1 MNVLLI
7 APRTENLLYV
17 EEEVQS
23 IMRSGLKV
31 TPLIGNVTH
40 VDVLREVEKSY
51 DVLWLCTHGTE
62 EGVQLSDGILNMSLL
77 VALVR
82 EKFRLI
88 VLNTCV
94 SWKVAQMIQN
104 ETSAEVIAT
113 VIEVPDKEAFQTGTI
128 FARELAKVASFEKAY
143 YTARPGNNRTYIRL
157 AGRTVVNER
166 TNSGVDEAVFQELQM
181 AVFGNP
187 RINFSG
193 IMNELREIRRIVDEL
208 SLKMVAMQ
216 EDGKERAEI
225 ITEVKDEVTELK
237 KKINQLDGTIGWKPH
252 PILVGLVSVFGS
264 VLVIGELIRLLA
276 YFF

>member
-7 APRTENLLYV
+7 APRTNLLYA

-23 IMRSGLKV
+23 IMRSGLEV

-40 VDVLREVEKSY
+40 IDVLREVEKSY

-62 EGVQLSDGILNMSLL
+62 DGIELSDGILNVSLL

-82 EKFRLI
+82 GKFNLI

-128 FARELAKVASFEKAY
+128 FARELAKVSNPEMAY
-143 YTARPGNNRTYIRL
+143 YKARPGNNRTYIRL
-157 AGRTVVNER
+157 AGRTVVNEKP
-166 TNSGVDEAVFQELQM
+166 NSGVDEAAFHELQM
-181 AVFGNP
+181 AIFGNSK
-187 RINFSG
+187 INFMG
-193 IMNELREIRRIVDEL
+193 IMNELREIRRIVDDL
-208 SLKMVAMQ
+208 SSKMVSMQ
-216 EDGKERAEI
+216 QDGMERAEI

-237 KKINQLDGTIGWKPH
+237 KKINQLDRTFGWKLH
-252 PILVGLVSVFGS
+252 PMLIYLVSIFGS
-264 VLVIGELIRLLA
+264 VILVGELIRLLA

>member
-7 APRTENLLYV
+7 APRTNLLYA

-23 IMRSGLKV
+23 IMRSGLEV

-40 VDVLREVEKSY
+40 IDVLREVEKSY

-62 EGVQLSDGILNMSLL
+62 DGIELSDGILNVSLL

-82 EKFRLI
+82 EKFKLI

-113 VIEVPDKEAFQTGTI
+113 VIEVPDREAFQTGTI
-128 FARELAKVASFEKAY
+128 FARELARVSNSEMAY
-143 YTARPGNNRTYIRL
+143 YKARPGNNRTYIRL
-157 AGRTVVNER
+157 AGRTVVNEKQS
-166 TNSGVDEAVFQELQM
+166 SGVDEAAFHELQM
-181 AVFGNP
+181 AIFGNSK
-187 RINFSG
+187 INFMG

-208 SLKMVAMQ
+208 SSKMASMQ
-216 EDGKERAEI
+216 EDGMERAEI

-237 KKINQLDGTIGWKPH
+237 RKINQLDGTIGWKLH
-252 PILVGLVSVFGS
+252 PVLIGLVGIFGS
-264 VLVIGELIRLLA
+264 VLIFGELIRLLA